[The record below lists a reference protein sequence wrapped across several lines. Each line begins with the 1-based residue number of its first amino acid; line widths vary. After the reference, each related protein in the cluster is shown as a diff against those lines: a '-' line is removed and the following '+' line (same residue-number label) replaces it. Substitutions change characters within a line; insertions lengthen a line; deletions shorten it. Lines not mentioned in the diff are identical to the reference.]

1 MKYKKKKKKM
11 ILCMYGGGAP
21 KGELCT
27 LFNSAGK
34 QGNIVQISVKSMK
47 FGRGTEVNTL
57 SKSGQNV
64 TPQTECFQFYSLGI
78 NYP

>member
-1 MKYKKKKKKM
+1 MEKINEIQKKKKKM

-34 QGNIVQISVKSMK
+34 
-47 FGRGTEVNTL
+47 
-57 SKSGQNV
+57 
-64 TPQTECFQFYSLGI
+64 
-78 NYP
+78 